1 MNSQLQKKD
10 STKVPEPTLRRLP
23 WYLSNVKLLRKRGER
38 FVSSTQISK
47 EINIDASQIAKD
59 LSYVNI
65 SGRTRVG
72 YEIDTLIAVLEDFL
86 GFTNIHKAFLFG
98 VGSLGGA
105 LLRDSGLNHF
115 GLEIVAAFDV
125 NPDLVGT
132 ALNGIPIYHSDDFE
146 EKMQAYDV
154 NIGVL
159 TVPIEIAQK
168 ITDTMVA
175 GGIKAV
181 WNFTPFRIRVPEDI
195 VVQNTSLYAHLAVM
209 FNRLN
214 FNGIIYKNNI
224 DCWKEVYRMKQGIH
238 PDYKEATVTC
248 GCGNTFKTGS
258 VKEDLRVDVCS
269 KCHPFFT
276 GQQRAAQARGR
287 IEQFNKRYGK

>member
-159 TVPIEIAQK
+159 TVPINIAQE
-168 ITDTMVA
+168 ITNKMVD

-181 WNFTPFRIRVPEDI
+181 WNFTPFRIRVPENI
-195 VVQNTSLYAHLAVM
+195 VVQNTCLYAHLAVM

-214 FNGIIYKNNI
+214 FNEK
-224 DCWKEVYRMKQGIH
+224 
-238 PDYKEATVTC
+238 
-248 GCGNTFKTGS
+248 
-258 VKEDLRVDVCS
+258 
-269 KCHPFFT
+269 
-276 GQQRAAQARGR
+276 
-287 IEQFNKRYGK
+287 

>member
-159 TVPIEIAQK
+159 TVPINIAQE
-168 ITDTMVA
+168 ITNKMVD

-214 FNGIIYKNNI
+214 VNQ
-224 DCWKEVYRMKQGIH
+224 D
-238 PDYKEATVTC
+238 
-248 GCGNTFKTGS
+248 
-258 VKEDLRVDVCS
+258 
-269 KCHPFFT
+269 
-276 GQQRAAQARGR
+276 
-287 IEQFNKRYGK
+287 

>member
-1 MNSQLQKKD
+1 M
-10 STKVPEPTLRRLP
+10 STYIRKEADKVPEPTLRRLP
-23 WYLSNVKLLRKRGER
+23 WYLSNIKLMKEKGEQY
-38 FVSSTQISK
+38 VSSTQISK

-72 YEIDTLIAVLEDFL
+72 YNIDALIEVLESFL
-86 GFTNIHKAFLFG
+86 GFTNMHKAFLFG

-105 LLRDSGLNHF
+105 LLRDLGLRHF

-125 NPDLVGT
+125 NPELVGKG
-132 ALNGIPIYHSDDFE
+132 LGGIPIFHSDDFE
-146 EKMQAYDV
+146 AKMKEYDV

-159 TVPIEIAQK
+159 TVPINIAQE
-168 ITDTMVA
+168 ITNKMVD

-181 WNFTPFRIRVPEDI
+181 WNFTPFRIRVPENI

-214 FNGIIYKNNI
+214 FNEK
-224 DCWKEVYRMKQGIH
+224 
-238 PDYKEATVTC
+238 
-248 GCGNTFKTGS
+248 
-258 VKEDLRVDVCS
+258 
-269 KCHPFFT
+269 
-276 GQQRAAQARGR
+276 
-287 IEQFNKRYGK
+287 

>member
-1 MNSQLQKKD
+1 M
-10 STKVPEPTLRRLP
+10 STYIRKEADKVPEPTLRRLP
-23 WYLSNVKLLRKRGER
+23 WYLSNIKLMKEKGEQY
-38 FVSSTQISK
+38 VSSTQISK

-72 YEIDTLIAVLEDFL
+72 YNIDALIEVLESFL
-86 GFTNIHKAFLFG
+86 GFTNMHKAFLFG

-105 LLRDSGLNHF
+105 LLRDLGLRHF

-125 NPDLVGT
+125 NPELVGKD
-132 ALNGIPIYHSDDFE
+132 LGGIPIFHSDDFE
-146 EKMQAYDV
+146 AKMKEYDV

-159 TVPIEIAQK
+159 TVPINIAQE
-168 ITDTMVA
+168 ITNKMVD

-181 WNFTPFRIRVPEDI
+181 WNFTPFRIRVPENI

-214 FNGIIYKNNI
+214 FNAK
-224 DCWKEVYRMKQGIH
+224 
-238 PDYKEATVTC
+238 
-248 GCGNTFKTGS
+248 
-258 VKEDLRVDVCS
+258 
-269 KCHPFFT
+269 
-276 GQQRAAQARGR
+276 
-287 IEQFNKRYGK
+287 